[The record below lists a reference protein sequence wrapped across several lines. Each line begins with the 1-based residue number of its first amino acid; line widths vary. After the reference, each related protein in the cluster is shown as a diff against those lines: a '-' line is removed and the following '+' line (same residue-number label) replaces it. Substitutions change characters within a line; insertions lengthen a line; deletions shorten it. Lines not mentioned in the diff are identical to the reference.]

1 MNVNE
6 FYKRILTS
14 ITILPLSIFFIMYN
28 KISFLLFLIFIAI
41 ISIFEWY
48 KIYHKKDFFFIIGIF
63 FLILSFLSAILLR
76 GNNLQTISFFL
87 WVILICVFSD
97 IGGYIFGNV
106 FGGKKLTKISPSKT
120 VAGSA
125 GSFLLSFIPLFLL
138 EKLNI
143 FYLSSIEINIKYLT
157 LNLFFCFICQ
167 LGDICVSYFKR
178 KNNIKNISNILP
190 GHGGILDRID
200 GILFV
205 IPVAYLIKYF
215 EII

>member
-14 ITILPLSIFFIMYN
+14 IIILPLSIFFIMYN

-41 ISIFEWY
+41 ISILEWF
-48 KIYHKKDFFFIIGIF
+48 KIYHKKDFFFFIGIF

-97 IGGYIFGNV
+97 IGGYIFGNI

-120 VAGSA
+120 ITGSA

-143 FYLSSIEINIKYLT
+143 FYLISIEINIKYLT

-178 KNNIKNISNILP
+178 KNNIKDSGKLLP
-190 GHGGILDRID
+190 GHGGLLDRID
-200 GILFV
+200 GMIFVLILSCVLKSF
-205 IPVAYLIKYF
+205 K
-215 EII
+215 II